1 MKVRT
6 TIVARIISVCNLTL
20 FTCPFT
26 LILTPS
32 GFLTLIV
39 TMIQNPV
46 KEQFIR
52 TLPAIVFIRSSKS
65 LTPQPTSSQKVK
77 NIDKRLTQKVKRDI
91 VPSSTAK
98 WASLNA
104 GTTNK
109 TLIKN
114 NKSNNCWRLSIG
126 RSLEV
131 DSLNMMKAV
140 PTMMTSLKI
149 FKLVYDSSKRTST
162 ITLGLPFQLIP
173 SVILN
178 LLWLFSLT

>member
-1 MKVRT
+1 MKS
-6 TIVARIISVCNLTL
+6 AYNLTL
-20 FTCPFT
+20 FICLFT
-26 LILTPS
+26 LISTLS
-32 GFLTLIV
+32 GFSTLIV
-39 TMIQNPV
+39 TMIQNPIKGQSIHTSPV
-46 KEQFIR
+46 
-52 TLPAIVFIRSSKS
+52 IVFIRSSKS
-65 LTPQPTSSQKVK
+65 LTPQPTFSQKVK
-77 NIDKRLTQKVKRDI
+77 IIDKRLTQKVRRDI
-91 VPSSTAK
+91 APSSTAK

-109 TLIKN
+109 TLIKS

-131 DSLNMMKAV
+131 DSLSMMKVV
-140 PTMMTSLKI
+140 PTMMTSLKT

-178 LLWLFSLT
+178 LLWPFSLT